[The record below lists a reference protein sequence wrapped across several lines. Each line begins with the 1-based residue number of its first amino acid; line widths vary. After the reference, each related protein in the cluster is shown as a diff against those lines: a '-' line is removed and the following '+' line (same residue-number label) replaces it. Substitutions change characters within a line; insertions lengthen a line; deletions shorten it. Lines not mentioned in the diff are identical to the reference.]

1 MKTLAALAS
10 SLLLAATATADLTV
24 ASFHPLVTDLAN
36 QVGGDRVTALAVVT
50 TKDNPHT
57 YQPTA
62 SDLQKI
68 RTANVILVSGKGLEP
83 YLDVLQDNLSANQRI
98 IQVGRKIPSILITAG
113 DLFVCCPAHSKG
125 SIDPH
130 WWHSPDNMSRAAS
143 ILAKE
148 FAAEDPAG
156 AATYKANA
164 KAASARFDQLEK
176 WAKSQFAKIP
186 RSRRLLATSHAAYGY
201 FCKDFGFR
209 SIPVRGLAAESEPSS
224 KYLAETIGV
233 LTKNRVPAV
242 FPEVSANPKILQ
254 ELTRTTGANLAAPLI
269 ADGTGSDKAAT
280 FESMFRH
287 NVSAIAT
294 GLAQSR

>member
-1 MKTLAALAS
+1 MKPLAFLTL
-10 SLLLAATATADLTV
+10 SLLLAATAAAELTV
-24 ASFHPLVTDLAN
+24 ASFHPLVTDLAK
-36 QVGGDRVTALAVVT
+36 QVGGGRVTALAVVT

-62 SDLQKI
+62 SDLNKT
-68 RTANVILVSGKGLEP
+68 RTADLILVSGKGLEP
-83 YLDVLQDNLSANQRI
+83 YLDVLQDNLSPNQRI
-98 IQVGRKIPSILITAG
+98 VQVGRKIPSILITAG

-125 SIDPH
+125 AIDPH
-130 WWHSPDNMSRAAS
+130 WWHSPDNMGRAAA
-143 ILAKE
+143 ILGKE
-148 FAAEDPAG
+148 FAAADPAG

-164 KAASARFDQLEK
+164 KAAAARFDKLEK

-186 RSRRLLATSHAAYGY
+186 RSSRLLATSHAAYGY
-201 FCKDFGFR
+201 FCKSFGFR

-233 LTKNRVPAV
+233 LTKHRVPAV

-254 ELTRTTGANLAAPLI
+254 ELTRTTGAKLAAPLI
-269 ADGTGSDKAAT
+269 ADGTGSAKATT

-287 NVSAIAT
+287 NVTTIVA
-294 GLAQSR
+294 GLAQ